1 MSPFRIR
8 VRLNLSLKEG
18 ILLMI
23 IHGLN
28 KTTLLDFP
36 GHLAATVF
44 FGGCNFRCPF
54 CHNASLVLNPKS
66 QPVISEEEFFSFLQK
81 RKNILEG
88 VCITGGEPTLM
99 PDLEEFI
106 RKIKDYG
113 LPVKLD
119 TNGYRPEVLKDLVNK
134 KIIDYVAMDIKSS
147 PDSYNEAC
155 GAVVDIEKIKESV
168 NFLKEDHVPYE
179 FRTTIV
185 KELHGEEEVIKIGQ
199 WLSGCK
205 QYFLQSYKDSGDI
218 ILPEFSAHDSSTL
231 KKFQTILEKTIK
243 HVSIRGLDVD

>member
-1 MSPFRIR
+1 
-8 VRLNLSLKEG
+8 
-18 ILLMI
+18 MI

-66 QPVISEEEFFSFLQK
+66 QPVIPEEEFFSFLNK

-99 PDLEEFI
+99 PDLECFI
-106 RKIKDYG
+106 RKIKEYG
-113 LPVKLD
+113 LLVKLD
-119 TNGYRPEVLKDLVNK
+119 TNGYRPEVIKDLVGK
-134 KIIDYVAMDIKSS
+134 GIIDYVAMDIKSAS
-147 PDSYNEAC
+147 DSYNEAC
-155 GAVVDIEKIKESV
+155 GAMVDIEKIKESV
-168 NFLKEDHVPYE
+168 EFLKENHVPYE

-185 KELHGEEEVIKIGQ
+185 KDLHSEEEIIKIGQ
-199 WLSGCK
+199 WLEGAD
-205 QYFLQSYKDSGDI
+205 QYFLQNYKDSGDI
-218 ILPEFSAHDSSTL
+218 IVDNLSAHDSSTL

-243 HVSIRGLDVD
+243 TVSIRGLDVD

>member
-1 MSPFRIR
+1 
-8 VRLNLSLKEG
+8 
-18 ILLMI
+18 MI

-28 KTTLLDFP
+28 KTTLLDYP

-54 CHNASLVLNPKS
+54 CHNASLVLNPKA
-66 QPVISEEEFFSFLQK
+66 QPTIPEEEFFSFLSK

-99 PDLEEFI
+99 PDLEDFI

-113 LPVKLD
+113 LLVKLD

-134 KIIDYVAMDIKSS
+134 GIIDYVAMDIKSS
-147 PDSYNEAC
+147 PDNYNEAC
-155 GAVVDIEKIKESV
+155 GALVDINRIKESV
-168 NFLKEDHVPYE
+168 EFLKSGAVPYE

-185 KELHGEEEVIKIGQ
+185 KELHSKETIINIGQ
-199 WLSGCK
+199 WLSGSEN
-205 QYFLQSYKDSGDI
+205 YFLQCYKDSGDI
-218 ILPEFSAHDSSTL
+218 ILEGLSAHDSGTL
-231 KKFQTILEKTIK
+231 KEYRDILKTTIK
-243 HVSIRGLDVD
+243 NVEIRGLDV

>member
-1 MSPFRIR
+1 
-8 VRLNLSLKEG
+8 
-18 ILLMI
+18 MI
-23 IHGLN
+23 IHGFN

-36 GHLAATVF
+36 GHLATTVF

-66 QPVISEEEFFSFLQK
+66 QPIIPEEEFFSFLNK

-106 RKIKDYG
+106 RKIKAYG
-113 LPVKLD
+113 LLVKLD
-119 TNGYRPEVLKDLVNK
+119 TNGYRPEVLKDLVGK
-134 KIIDYVAMDIKSS
+134 GIIDYVAMDIKSS
-147 PDSYNEAC
+147 SDSYNEAC
-155 GAVVDIEKIKESV
+155 GAIVDIEKIKESV
-168 NFLKEDHVPYE
+168 EFLKENHVPYE

-185 KELHGEEEVIKIGQ
+185 KELHSEEEIIKIGQ
-199 WLSGCK
+199 WLEGADR
-205 QYFLQSYKDSGDI
+205 YFLQNYKDSGDI
-218 ILPEFSAHDSSTL
+218 IVDNLSAHDSSTL

-243 HVSIRGLDVD
+243 TVSIRGLDVD

>member
-1 MSPFRIR
+1 
-8 VRLNLSLKEG
+8 
-18 ILLMI
+18 MI

-54 CHNASLVLNPKS
+54 CHNASLVLNPKA
-66 QPVISEEEFFSFLQK
+66 QPTIPEEDFFSFLSK

-99 PDLEEFI
+99 PDLEDFI

-113 LPVKLD
+113 LLVKLD
-119 TNGYRPEVLKDLVNK
+119 TNGYRPEVLKDLINK
-134 KIIDYVAMDIKSS
+134 DIIDYVAMDIKSS
-147 PDSYNEAC
+147 PENYNAAC
-155 GAVVDIEKIKESV
+155 GAIIDMSRIKESV
-168 NFLKEDHVPYE
+168 EFLKSGIVPYE

-185 KELHGEEEVIKIGQ
+185 KELHSEDDIIKIGQ
-199 WLSGCK
+199 WLCGSEN
-205 QYFLQSYKDSGDI
+205 YFLQCYKDSGDI
-218 ILPEFSAHDSSTL
+218 ISEGLSAHDSSTL

-243 HVSIRGLDVD
+243 TVQIRGLDV